1 MLREFCN
8 QQTDMDMQAAHVPL
22 VHCYSG
28 VISIIRMDGMVMSF
42 KYNEMNELYCY
53 TNKKESKPMYGGL
66 KLVCISMRSR
76 IKSMCKDESHHETN
90 QSDAQ
95 NNMKICPCLVPSQ

>member
-42 KYNEMNELYCY
+42 KYNEMNELYCLSALRIHIRIQSENGNCNVSAI
-53 TNKKESKPMYGGL
+53 TIPILLIPLS
-66 KLVCISMRSR
+66 SR
-76 IKSMCKDESHHETN
+76 PFHCFLHWIHSSRH
-90 QSDAQ
+90 
-95 NNMKICPCLVPSQ
+95 L